1 MIQENIHI
9 SANTNIR
16 SNKMHQIIPYLDM
29 AKKLGSFYKNHWSKK
44 SRFGPET

>member
-1 MIQENIHI
+1 
-9 SANTNIR
+9 
-16 SNKMHQIIPYLDM
+16 M